1 MRDLSPHLRELKAQD
16 LYRSRVALEG
26 PQGAQVRID
35 GRDYLAFCSND
46 YLGLANHPEV
56 VRAFV
61 TATDRY
67 GVGSGAAHLVS
78 GHSVEHHALE
88 EELAEFTGRDRSLLF
103 STGYMANIGVMAAL
117 LGRRDV
123 VCQDRLNHASL
134 LDGGLLCR
142 ARLLRYAHGDV
153 QALQQRLAALAGGE
167 ILVATDGVF
176 SMDGDL
182 APLPGLVAMARQYR
196 AWLMVDD
203 AHGLGVLGRGGGGS
217 LEALGVGARDVPIL
231 VGTLGKAFGTAGA
244 FVAGNDDLIET
255 LIHRARSYIYTTAMP
270 AALAAAT
277 RTSLRLVRRE
287 GWRRDR
293 LRMLVTR
300 FRAGA
305 AQLGLPLM
313 ESETQIQ
320 PLQIG
325 DSATA
330 LALGKAL
337 RDRGILITAIRPP
350 TVPAGTARLRVTFS
364 AAHTEAHV
372 DRLLGAL
379 DQVRIPATRS

>member
-1 MRDLSPHLRELKAQD
+1 
-16 LYRSRVALEG
+16 
-26 PQGAQVRID
+26 
-35 GRDYLAFCSND
+35 
-46 YLGLANHPEV
+46 
-56 VRAFV
+56 
-61 TATDRY
+61 
-67 GVGSGAAHLVS
+67 
-78 GHSVEHHALE
+78 
-88 EELAEFTGRDRSLLF
+88 
-103 STGYMANIGVMAAL
+103 MANIGVMAAL

-134 LDGGLLCR
+134 LDGGLLCG

-182 APLPGLVAMARQYR
+182 APLPGLVALARQHR

-217 LEALGVGARDVPIL
+217 LEAFGVGARDVPIL

-277 RTSLRLVRRE
+277 RTSLRLVRSE

-293 LRMLVTR
+293 LRTLVTR

-330 LALGKAL
+330 LTLGKAL

-350 TVPAGTARLRVTFS
+350 TVPAGTARLRVTF
-364 AAHTEAHV
+364 AATHTDTHV
-372 DRLLGAL
+372 DRLLEAL
-379 DQVRIPATRS
+379 DQVRIPAIQS

>member
-1 MRDLSPHLRELKAQD
+1 
-16 LYRSRVALEG
+16 
-26 PQGAQVRID
+26 
-35 GRDYLAFCSND
+35 
-46 YLGLANHPEV
+46 
-56 VRAFV
+56 
-61 TATDRY
+61 
-67 GVGSGAAHLVS
+67 
-78 GHSVEHHALE
+78 
-88 EELAEFTGRDRSLLF
+88 
-103 STGYMANIGVMAAL
+103 
-117 LGRRDV
+117 
-123 VCQDRLNHASL
+123 
-134 LDGGLLCR
+134 
-142 ARLLRYAHGDV
+142 
-153 QALQQRLAALAGGE
+153 
-167 ILVATDGVF
+167 
-176 SMDGDL
+176 
-182 APLPGLVAMARQYR
+182 
-196 AWLMVDD
+196 MVDD

-217 LEALGVGARDVPIL
+217 LEAFGVGARDVPIL

-277 RTSLRLVRRE
+277 RTSLRLVRTE

-350 TVPAGTARLRVTFS
+350 TVPAGTARLRVTF
-364 AAHTEAHV
+364 AATHTDTHV
-372 DRLLGAL
+372 DRLLEAL
-379 DQVRIPATRS
+379 DHVRIPAIRS